1 MLPLSEI
8 EALALFI
15 KLFNL
20 PDEIGEVSKENKYF
34 RDSEERLAR
43 EINARLGA
51 RVSEREKKFY
61 YSWPWNRL
69 EITIG
74 IVTIV
79 NKPQSRR

>member
-51 RVSEREKKFY
+51 RVSERERK
-61 YSWPWNRL
+61 SSTIRGRGTGWRL
-69 EITIG
+69 
-74 IVTIV
+74 
-79 NKPQSRR
+79 QSESSQL